1 MAIRPGK
8 NIKLKTPA
16 KDAAKEATLAR
27 NDDDALKTP
36 PRTDGAATGKE
47 TGGSSLDVFN
57 APAAGSAASKAAA
70 AREAAAKPL
79 DNETPGLAR
88 EEERTGTNEASTG
101 IAERLNEGFEDIL
114 DRAGKEVLGEDMG
127 AGEQEDDTEAS
138 RDSGKGGLQRLVD
151 EAFPADDGASE
162 SSGAGGSV
170 AGESGGGGGGSGS
183 GAAGATA
190 GGGSGSAGG
199 SMGTPEDL
207 GVTGAIGPK
216 GDLDSGSDVGLDVFN
231 VNLSGLRGSTAASG
245 DSDELGLLQGI
256 VPETGGASAGKPSVA
271 DGGMDT
277 LDNAVGGV
285 GGAAGVAGAIA
296 GAAGAAAVAG
306 GAGVI
311 ATGAGAYSAARA
323 LDDATGFGQGLVEGI
338 ARSTEHAKTDEM
350 RAVLAHRARVEAD
363 HARMDERAKQILLDK
378 AIDENIQKQY
388 ELEQRLKQG
397 QTPVD
402 ADTTNASG
410 TGESKQGTSPGAGQP
425 GDPGPEGSDTNGWE
439 NALKGAAWRAAGRAR
454 LGISQGGSGDIDPSE
469 GGAAEAVHSGPA
481 PTPLEAGQAQ
491 KAMRE
496 FLVGQPS
503 GTAVGG
509 GGSIGAGTRP
519 GDSGDIDPGEGHT
532 GAWTSDTRTE
542 SESEALDSFGG
553 SGLTIGD
560 AHRKDDE
567 DDEEENEDDSGDES

>member
-79 DNETPGLAR
+79 ENETLGLAR

-127 AGEQEDDTEAS
+127 AGEQEDGTEAS

-162 SSGAGGSV
+162 SSGAGR
-170 AGESGGGGGGSGS
+170 AGISAS
-183 GAAGATA
+183 A
-190 GGGSGSAGG
+190 GGGVGLGRI
-199 SMGTPEDL
+199 GTPEDL
-207 GVTGAIGPK
+207 GVTGDIGAT
-216 GDLDSGSDVGLDVFN
+216 GDLDSGSGVGLDVFD

-311 ATGAGAYSAARA
+311 ATGAGAYSATRA

-378 AIDENIQKQY
+378 AIDENIEKQY

-481 PTPLEAGQAQ
+481 PTPLEAGLAQ

-496 FLVGQPS
+496 FLVGQPA
-503 GTAVGG
+503 GAAVTGR
-509 GGSIGAGTRP
+509 GSIGAGTLP
-519 GDSGDIDPGEGHT
+519 GDSGDVDPGEGYT

-542 SESEALDSFGG
+542 SESEALDSLGG

-560 AHRKDDE
+560 AHRKDDAE

>member
-16 KDAAKEATLAR
+16 KDAAKGATLAR
-27 NDDDALKTP
+27 NDDDALKAP

-127 AGEQEDDTEAS
+127 AGEQEDGTEAS

-151 EAFPADDGASE
+151 EAFPAGDGASE
-162 SSGAGGSV
+162 SSGTGRAGI
-170 AGESGGGGGGSGS
+170 
-183 GAAGATA
+183 GASA
-190 GGGSGSAGG
+190 GGGVGLGRI
-199 SMGTPEDL
+199 GTPEDL
-207 GVTGAIGPK
+207 GVTGGLESK
-216 GDLDSGSDVGLDVFN
+216 SGAGLDVFN
-231 VNLSGLRGSTAASG
+231 VNLSALGGAGAAARS
-245 DSDELGLLQGI
+245 SDELGLLQSVMPG
-256 VPETGGASAGKPSVA
+256 TGGASAGKPSVA

-277 LDNAVGGV
+277 LDNAVEGV
-285 GGAAGVAGAIA
+285 GGVAGVAGAVA
-296 GAAGAAAVAG
+296 GAAGATAAAG

-311 ATGAGAYSAARA
+311 AAGAGAYSATRA

-338 ARSTEHAKTDEM
+338 ARSAEHAKTDEM
-350 RAVLAHRARVEAD
+350 RAALAHRNRVEAD
-363 HARMDERAKQILLDK
+363 HARMDERAKQVLLDK
-378 AIDENIQKQY
+378 AIDENIEKQY

-469 GGAAEAVHSGPA
+469 GGAAEAVPGGPA
-481 PTPLEAGQAQ
+481 PTPLEAGLTQ

-503 GTAVGG
+503 GVAVGG

-542 SESEALDSFGG
+542 SESEALDSLGG
-553 SGLTIGD
+553 SGLAIGD
-560 AHRKDDE
+560 AHRKDDAE